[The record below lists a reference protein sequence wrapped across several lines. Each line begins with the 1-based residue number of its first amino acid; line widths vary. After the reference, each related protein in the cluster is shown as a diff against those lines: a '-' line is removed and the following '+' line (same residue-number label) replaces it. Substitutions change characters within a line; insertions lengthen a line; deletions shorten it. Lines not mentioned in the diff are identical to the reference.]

1 MIQLSFD
8 SVGKL
13 VPEWE
18 NEQER
23 LVFRLLAANVSRSH
37 LLHGRMSEAGF
48 AVPDDEALSLVATR
62 YEGDVAREVRVIL
75 ELPDDVWDRLADRA
89 DELLDKS

>member
-1 MIQLSFD
+1 MIQLIFD

-23 LVFRLLAANVSRSH
+23 LVFRLSAGNVSHSQ
-37 LLHGRMSEAGF
+37 LLHGRMSEVGP
-48 AVPDDEALSLVATR
+48 AVPDDEALGLVAAR
-62 YEGDVAREVRVIL
+62 YEGDVAREVRVLSLIHI
-75 ELPDDVWDRLADRA
+75 
-89 DELLDKS
+89 

>member
-1 MIQLSFD
+1 MIQLIFD

-23 LVFRLLAANVSRSH
+23 LVFRLLAANASRSR
-37 LLHGRMSEAGF
+37 LLHGRMSEAGL
-48 AVPDDEALSLVATR
+48 AVPDDEAVSLVATR

-89 DELLDKS
+89 DKLLDEN